1 MVNIRVYRLSDSKF
15 LEDFSVGNYIGN
27 HTAINGHVD
36 RIAKLY
42 NCEVY
47 YH

>member
-1 MVNIRVYRLSDSKF
+1 MINIRVYRLSDNKF
-15 LEDFSVGNYIGN
+15 LDDFSVGNYIGN
-27 HTAINGHVD
+27 HNEINRNVKRVAD
-36 RIAKLY
+36 NY

>member
-1 MVNIRVYRLSDSKF
+1 MINIKVYRLSDNKF

-27 HTAINGHVD
+27 HNEINKQVK
-36 RIAKLY
+36 RISNEY

-47 YH
+47 FN